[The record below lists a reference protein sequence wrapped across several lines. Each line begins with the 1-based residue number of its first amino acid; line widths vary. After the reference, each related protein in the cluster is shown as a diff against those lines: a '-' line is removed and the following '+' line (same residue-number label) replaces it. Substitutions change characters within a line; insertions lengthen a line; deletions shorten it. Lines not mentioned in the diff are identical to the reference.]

1 MARKE
6 LVSVNA
12 ILNQK
17 IVVFILSERKNK
29 NFQELMNYFK
39 SIIFAVLTISVI
51 AIFSGCS
58 GTSPEYSQYRSDLKY
73 QMQDMIN
80 VLNAGHNSEFMEK
93 FVDPTYVQKMGGLN
107 KALIPFSADRA
118 RALQSALRVAKNVEP
133 TYEPGG
139 KQMSYFSDNLIVPIV
154 FKQKNGKWYLQDDW
168 LKQ

>member
-1 MARKE
+1 
-6 LVSVNA
+6 
-12 ILNQK
+12 
-17 IVVFILSERKNK
+17 
-29 NFQELMNYFK
+29 MNYFK
-39 SIIFAVLTISVI
+39 RTIYSVLFISIVAAL
-51 AIFSGCS
+51 AGCS

-80 VLNAGHNSEFMEK
+80 VLNAGHNTEFMEK
-93 FVDPTYVQKMGGLN
+93 YVDPSYVQKMGGIN

-154 FKQKNGKWYLQDDW
+154 FKQKSGKWYLQDDW